1 MKKQEVQISV
11 SQMKCLVKRLE
22 TAVLGF
28 DIPDGQRAR
37 MELTLRELQ
46 IELAILERK
55 AYTENLLDAGS
66 FTDEE
71 LNKAFLNG
79 ALVFANELGEVKG
92 YRLFEATYVPNG
104 QPNRVENWEVR
115 QFLAKNKTEA
125 VKIARE
131 FGARIIGKK
140 MVYVYL
146 ANRGL

>member
-28 DIPDGQRAR
+28 DIPDGQRAY
-37 MELTLRELQ
+37 MKLTLGSLNT
-46 IELAILERK
+46 ELAILERK
-55 AYTENLLDAGS
+55 AYTENLLDAGL

-71 LNKAFLNG
+71 LKRFFNP
-79 ALVFANELGEVKG
+79 ELGEIKG
-92 YRLFEATYVPNG
+92 YRLFEATFVPNG
-104 QPNRVENWEVR
+104 EPNRVENWDVR

-131 FGARIIGKK
+131 YGARIIGKK

-146 ANRGL
+146 ANRGW

>member
-11 SQMKCLVKRLE
+11 SQMKCLVQRLE

-28 DIPDGQRAR
+28 DIPDGQRAY
-37 MELTLRELQ
+37 MKLTLGSLNT
-46 IELAILERK
+46 ELAILERK
-55 AYTENLLDAGS
+55 AYTENLLDAGL
-66 FTDEE
+66 FTDDE
-71 LNKAFLNG
+71 LIKLFNPG
-79 ALVFANELGEVKG
+79 LVDDTTG
-92 YRLFEATYVPNG
+92 YRLFEATFVPNG